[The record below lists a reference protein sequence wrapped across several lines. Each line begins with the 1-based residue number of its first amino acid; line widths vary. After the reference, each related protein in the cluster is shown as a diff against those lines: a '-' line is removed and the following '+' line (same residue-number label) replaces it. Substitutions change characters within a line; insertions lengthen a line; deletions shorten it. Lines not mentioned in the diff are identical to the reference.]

1 MRPICYHGPTDSGV
15 DVRRH
20 PRWLRLWAWAARES
34 DGRQP
39 GRRSA
44 PCPRSTSIRGG
55 PHMQASCPPRHLAG
69 LSYRD
74 REARWEQILTAD
86 RPAESNFVAE
96 TVAGDVVGFAGGG
109 PEREGNPT
117 YRATLTRAL
126 RHIPTRSV
134 PAQGPGAP
142 PRLRCGPPAAGRW
155 VRLDVGVGAEG
166 QPPRLPVLRDARRR
180 ASWPEDDRSQR
191 GAPRRGVLRLEGHCE
206 PGSRGCGSNMNTKR
220 C

>member
-1 MRPICYHGPTDSGV
+1 MSKVHV
-15 DVRRH
+15 DTWR
-20 PRWLRLWAWAARES
+20 
-34 DGRQP
+34 
-39 GRRSA
+39 
-44 PCPRSTSIRGG
+44 TSYAGIV
-55 PHMQASCPPRHLAG
+55 PAEHLAG

-117 YRATLTRAL
+117 YRGELYGIYLLEAYQRKGLGRRLVSAVAHRLLADGFGSMLVWVLKDNHPACRFYESLGGERVGRKTIAL
-126 RHIPTRSV
+126 S
-134 PAQGPGAP
+134 GA
-142 PRLRCGPPAAGRW
+142 
-155 VRLDVGVGAEG
+155 
-166 QPPRLPVLRDARRR
+166 
-180 ASWPEDDRSQR
+180 
-191 GAPRRGVLRLEGHCE
+191 APRRGVLRLEGHCE